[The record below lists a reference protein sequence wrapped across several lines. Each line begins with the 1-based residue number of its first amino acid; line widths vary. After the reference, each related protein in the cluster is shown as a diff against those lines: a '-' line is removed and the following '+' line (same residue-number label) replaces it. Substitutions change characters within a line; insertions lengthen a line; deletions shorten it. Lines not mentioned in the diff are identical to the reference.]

1 MSVYLITC
9 RALEAV
15 KIGRSANPHK
25 RLKQIKTGC
34 PFPVALEA
42 ILPEDSTELQMHR
55 RFEDGRLAGEWF
67 KLTSEIERLIEAH
80 PAADASPKKPEQFS
94 WYAGA
99 KWADA
104 GEDLKRKIAAIRRN
118 EAAGKIPQ
126 WVGPSANNGVNFIR
140 GSVQSIR
147 AGAAA

>member
-9 RALEAV
+9 RTLEAV
-15 KIGRSANPHK
+15 KIGRSDNPHK

-42 ILPEDSTELQMHR
+42 ILPDGSNELQMHR

-67 KLTSEIERLIEAH
+67 KLTPEIERLIEANPV
-80 PAADASPKKPEQFS
+80 PAAPPKEPEQFS
-94 WYAGA
+94 WYAKA
-99 KWADA
+99 KWANA
-104 GEDLKRKIAAIRRN
+104 REDLERKIAAIRRN

-126 WVGPSANNGVNFIR
+126 WVSPSANNGINFRR
-140 GSVQSIR
+140 GS
-147 AGAAA
+147 AA